1 MIIASVKKGEYLMHI
16 PIIFGY
22 SLLTALTAVYCVL
35 LWYGAGLWGVLYS
48 PSEFGSLPLFS
59 LLCIAPL
66 PLPLLWQMIH
76 WQFLAILSLF
86 ICIRWGVQRARSAKN
101 DVDISLPMVMHILW
115 IFFAPTKI
123 DRLDHHGD
131 SRSQRIRPCTARKCG

>member
-1 MIIASVKKGEYLMHI
+1 MKLPNVY
-16 PIIFGY
+16 GY

-48 PSEFGSLPLFS
+48 PSEFGRLPLFS

-76 WQFLAILSLF
+76 WQFLAIISLF
-86 ICIRWGVQRARSAKN
+86 ACINWGVKCARRENSNMGHA
-101 DVDISLPMVMHILW
+101 LPMAVHTSW
-115 IFFAPTKI
+115 IVFALSCHLLGALIPMLSVGHAIK
-123 DRLDHHGD
+123 
-131 SRSQRIRPCTARKCG
+131 